1 MVAKISGSG
10 EPRSIIESRHSA
22 GPSFTRSEDLEPDNS
37 RWSIELFVVV
47 ICCNHSV
54 SNCSGFQLVLHLVF
68 ELGLQTSYFYVTP
81 RSHPT

>member
-47 ICCNHSV
+47 IIV
-54 SNCSGFQLVLHLVF
+54 FLIVLDF
-68 ELGLQTSYFYVTP
+68 SWC
-81 RSHPT
+81 